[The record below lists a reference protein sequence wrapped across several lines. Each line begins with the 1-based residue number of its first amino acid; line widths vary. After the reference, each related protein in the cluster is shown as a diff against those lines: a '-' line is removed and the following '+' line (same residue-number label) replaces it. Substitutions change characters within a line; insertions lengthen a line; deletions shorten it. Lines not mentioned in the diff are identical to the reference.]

1 MNFQLENKQTQ
12 CWQWDVNQR
21 IVVSEVEETE
31 RKSLYF
37 LIGHERSNG
46 GLYKVK
52 VEFEEN
58 VGYARIPDEVL
69 QREGYVNAYL
79 YEELVGTTRKAW
91 GFSVRKKQRP
101 QDYVYTETDIRTLA
115 FIEEQFKILE
125 EHVREV
131 EKMPGPQGP
140 VGPQGPQGRQG
151 IQGPRGPQ
159 GETGPQGEPGPRGE
173 QGPQGEKGEQ
183 GLVGPQGPKGEDI
196 TAEYSII
203 KAADSGEYAAIYNLT
218 RDGVAVGASINIPKD
233 IVVKSGAVVGN
244 EIVLVLNDES
254 ATEIRISVASLVEYV
269 TSGSRPNDLV
279 VISISDDHKVT
290 ATINADKVAQWDS
303 AMPGDTP
310 IPKEDFVAI
319 YGETTYDEIMAARH
333 EGRRCWFKKD
343 YFAVPVECFTTDYA
357 QTHFL
362 YTWDGIYRCR
372 CHRENGWTYTG
383 LTIEMTHNKTKTI
396 SSTPNDTKYPS
407 EKAVY
412 NAIVDH
418 NSAED
423 AHSNMGWLT
432 SGDEEAGAPVL
443 IDADT
448 LGGHDASYFINKIEE
463 IKDIAGPSDVVLYTP
478 QELTE
483 EQKAQVRK
491 NIDAMGNYVS
501 THNSE
506 VEYYHSENYTI
517 QVTNVQRVGRICLFC
532 LQIVV
537 NTKIDSTYG
546 FTLAALPFNTSMRI
560 WINNGTQFYMDAG
573 TNGIR
578 VNNSTIATGSY
589 KLSGFYFISE

>member
-21 IVVSEVEETE
+21 IVVSEVEETQQ
-31 RKSLYF
+31 KPLYF

-140 VGPQGPQGRQG
+140 VGPQGPQGLQG

-173 QGPQGEKGEQ
+173 QGPQGEKGEKGERGEQ
-183 GLVGPQGPKGEDI
+183 GPQGIQGIQGEKGEQGPVGPQGPKGEDI

-233 IVVKSGAVVGN
+233 MVVKSGAVVDN

-254 ATEIRISVASLVEYV
+254 ATEIRIPVASLIEYV
-269 TSGSRPNDLV
+269 TSGSVAGDMV
-279 VISISDDHKVT
+279 VVNVSDDHKVT
-290 ATINADKVAQWDS
+290 ASITDGAVTLAKLTTEVQTAIGKAHVHENADVLVGINAEKVAQWDAAEGKITAAS
-303 AMPGDTP
+303 DNAKSYIDYN
-310 IPKEDFVAI
+310 V
-319 YGETTYDEIMAARH
+319 ETLEMADAGLNTRIEALEATDH
-333 EGRRCWFKKD
+333 EHANKSLLD
-343 YFAVPVECFTTDYA
+343 
-357 QTHFL
+357 
-362 YTWDGIYRCR
+362 
-372 CHRENGWTYTG
+372 TYTQTEVNLADAVAKKHSHTNIIELDKFVDGDKDKLDSAIQTITTGVG
-383 LTIEMTHNKTKTI
+383 LKSAKTGI
-396 SSTPNDTKYPS
+396 DVVVSLDDDT
-407 EKAVY
+407 VF
-412 NAIVDH
+412 IFDCG
-418 NSAED
+418 NSA
-423 AHSNMGWLT
+423 
-432 SGDEEAGAPVL
+432 DE
-443 IDADT
+443 
-448 LGGHDASYFINKIEE
+448 YMINAE
-463 IKDIAGPSDVVLYTP
+463 G
-478 QELTE
+478 
-483 EQKAQVRK
+483 
-491 NIDAMGNYVS
+491 VS
-501 THNSE
+501 
-506 VEYYHSENYTI
+506 
-517 QVTNVQRVGRICLFC
+517 F
-532 LQIVV
+532 
-537 NTKIDSTYG
+537 
-546 FTLAALPFNTSMRI
+546 
-560 WINNGTQFYMDAG
+560 
-573 TNGIR
+573 
-578 VNNSTIATGSY
+578 
-589 KLSGFYFISE
+589 